1 MKSQLATK
9 ALMCVAS
16 KRFQTKPEQIHLIV
30 LGVFSLL
37 LLGFPSEQLRERLIL
52 IPTFTILNVTLN
64 SLSWIFK
71 THFSGKS
78 AL

>member
-9 ALMCVAS
+9 TLICVAS
-16 KRFQTKPEQIHLIV
+16 KRFQTKAKQIHLIV
-30 LGVFSLL
+30 LGVFSLV
-37 LLGFPSEQLRERLIL
+37 LLGFPSEQFREWLIL
-52 IPTFTILNVTLN
+52 IPTFTVLNVTLN